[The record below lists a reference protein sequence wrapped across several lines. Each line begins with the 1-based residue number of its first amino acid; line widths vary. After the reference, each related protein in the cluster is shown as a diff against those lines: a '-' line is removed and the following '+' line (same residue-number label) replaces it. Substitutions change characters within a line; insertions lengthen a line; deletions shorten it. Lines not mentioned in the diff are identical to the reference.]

1 MTVSAPEAPEPDDEN
16 AKAVINAAE
25 RIVSGE
31 AETVQV
37 QEIVGLAM
45 KVGAHLKAWRHLM
58 VSNGGPEGD
67 DDTYGFPEQWVD
79 TAAMTIFHKFF
90 KPVDTYDEDELLERM
105 HEHWEHY
112 HDD

>member
-1 MTVSAPEAPEPDDEN
+1 MTVSAPEAPEPNDDN

-37 QEIVGLAM
+37 QEIFGLAM
-45 KVGAHLKAWRHLM
+45 KVGASLKIWRHMM
-58 VSNGGPEGD
+58 VTGGGVDGD
-67 DDTYGFPEQWVD
+67 DDTYGFPEQWAD

-105 HEHWEHY
+105 HEHWDTY